1 MALICDRHNSKPAT
15 SCSNPSTGHENRPAS
30 RNLQEHFGHK
40 RVDRGRPP
48 AANQNTVALGWDV
61 TTGGARDEPILRA
74 GCRREAMRGVHEC
87 KRADHGH
94 RPDCRGKDW
103 SLQGN
108 REVGREGTYP
118 VSRLS
123 ASDND
128 VGSKIGHAGIG
139 WHDERAAR
147 RILRSNA
154 RLLRRDPMKLIHLR
168 YHPRA

>member
-1 MALICDRHNSKPAT
+1 MKTGRYPAT
-15 SCSNPSTGHENRPAS
+15 CKNISGTSVWIADG
-30 RNLQEHFGHK
+30 
-40 RVDRGRPP
+40 PP
-48 AANQNTVALGWDV
+48 LRIRIQAGWDV
-61 TTGGARDEPILRA
+61 TSGGATDEPILRA

-123 ASDND
+123 APDND
-128 VGSKIGHAGIG
+128 VGCKIADAVIG
-139 WHDERAAR
+139 WRDERDAR
-147 RILRSNA
+147 PILRSNPPF
-154 RLLRRDPMKLIHLR
+154 LSH
-168 YHPRA
+168 